1 MAAAKQSAGILLY
14 RRRDGR
20 LEVLL
25 AHPGGPFW
33 ERKDLGAW
41 SVPKGELEPGEDPL
55 AAAKREFAEET
66 GLEPAGP
73 FAPLGS
79 VKQKSGKTVHAWAV
93 EGDFDPAALVCNT
106 FEMEWPAR
114 SGTMR
119 SFPEIDR
126 VEWLDLESAR
136 RKMNPAQA
144 AFLDRLAELVQKR

>member
-1 MAAAKQSAGILLY
+1 MAAAKQSAGILLH

-33 ERKDLGAW
+33 ERKDLEAW

-66 GLEPAGP
+66 GLALSGP

-93 EGDFDPAALVCNT
+93 EGDFDPAKLVCNT

-114 SGTMR
+114 SGKMQ

-126 VEWLDLESAR
+126 VEWFDLDTAR
-136 RKMNPAQA
+136 RKMNPAQT
-144 AFLDRLAELVQKR
+144 AFLDRLAAF